1 MKTTT
6 KKLES
11 EYPCSPS
18 LVYFFISAVVKKKKK
33 KFSSGSSTLSHW
45 RSRAVFEQLQRFLP
59 PSERKNYALSLCFGQ
74 EETTMR
80 MTDAWGN
87 FKMKAWD
94 GGGGWVG
101 ESRYW
106 TETSSG
112 ILNANISV
120 HFLPVVL
127 FSQRS
132 RMFLFLIIARPD
144 AKFSPATCWRSEKAS
159 SWFLLR
165 WTPGE

>member
-1 MKTTT
+1 MQSQSC
-6 KKLES
+6 LLFHFRS
-11 EYPCSPS
+11 C
-18 LVYFFISAVVKKKKK
+18 KKKKN
-33 KFSSGSSTLSHW
+33 FSSGSSTLSHW
-45 RSRAVFEQLQRFLP
+45 RSWAVFEQLQQFSP
-59 PSERKNYALSLCFGQ
+59 PSERKNYALSVSARGDH
-74 EETTMR
+74 
-80 MTDAWGN
+80 DANWQMHGEIS
-87 FKMKAWD
+87 KWKPGMGA
-94 GGGGWVG
+94 GRG

-120 HFLPVVL
+120 RFLPVVL
-127 FSQRS
+127 FSQGS